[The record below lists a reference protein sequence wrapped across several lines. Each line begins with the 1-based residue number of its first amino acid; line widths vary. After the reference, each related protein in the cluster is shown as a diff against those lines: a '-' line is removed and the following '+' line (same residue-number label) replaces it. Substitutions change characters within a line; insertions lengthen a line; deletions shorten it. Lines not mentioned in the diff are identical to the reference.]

1 MADPILSS
9 INLGLGWER
18 LTDTADS
25 GVGSWIS
32 ARIYSGNAD
41 RIFLWTDAYNSTKWA
56 KDGTSTG
63 NVNRIPL
70 KTTSSS
76 GNYTLPGDT
85 IKGLLRDA
93 GASGGDDAFS
103 QLIQT
108 SIISPHCLIDVTSS
122 LSEGELISAVIYRP
136 SRVEEEEDE
145 LW

>member
-1 MADPILSS
+1 MADPVLSP

-25 GVGSWIS
+25 GVGSWVS

-41 RIFLWTDAYNSTKWA
+41 RIFLWTDAFNSAKWA

-70 KTTSSS
+70 NTA
-76 GNYTLPGDT
+76 GDT
-85 IKGLLRDA
+85 IKHLVNDA
-93 GASGGDDAFS
+93 GATGGDDAFS